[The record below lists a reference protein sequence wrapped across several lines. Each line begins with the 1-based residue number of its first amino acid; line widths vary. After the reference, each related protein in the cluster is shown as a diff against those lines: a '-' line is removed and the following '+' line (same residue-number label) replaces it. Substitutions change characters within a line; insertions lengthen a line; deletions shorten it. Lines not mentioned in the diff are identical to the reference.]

1 MHGYSQLFYNMAARD
16 LKSFA
21 SNNGAESIR
30 LSRSA
35 ELYTAPVEAISD
47 GESAHAS
54 MPFGRY
60 TSSEVLAM
68 WSEML
73 KQLNFEEKLKS
84 FYESLMSGLE
94 ERHKS
99 TQEKMEQQNQIMQA
113 LMHEVCD
120 QILACF
126 VPPQASGQP
135 SMTSSFRPSRPR
147 PHHPWPLYE
156 V

>member
-1 MHGYSQLFYNMAARD
+1 MCLLYNMASINRD

-21 SNNGAESIR
+21 SNNGAESVR

-35 ELYTAPVEAISD
+35 ECTAAPIEAISD

-68 WSEML
+68 WSEVL

-94 ERHKS
+94 ERHKV
-99 TQEKMEQQNQIMQA
+99 TQEKLEQQNHIMQA
-113 LMHEVCD
+113 LMREVCD
-120 QILACF
+120 QIFTCF
-126 VPPQASGQP
+126 APPQASGQP
-135 SMTSSFRPSRPR
+135 PMRSSFRPRSH
-147 PHHPWPLYE
+147 PHHQLYE
-156 V
+156 VYSCIL